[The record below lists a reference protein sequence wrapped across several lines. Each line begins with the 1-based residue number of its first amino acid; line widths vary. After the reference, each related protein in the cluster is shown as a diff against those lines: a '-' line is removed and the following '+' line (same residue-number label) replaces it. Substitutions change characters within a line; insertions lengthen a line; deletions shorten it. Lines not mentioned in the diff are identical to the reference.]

1 MIFFVSLHHD
11 MHMEQEEQ
19 IKRIEA
25 FIDTII
31 KGELKQI
38 IESNAL
44 YMKFVLIGQTIEVL
58 GALLDNKPMKAKG
71 QSARRFNHAINS
83 LFGGDYRVQNSDY
96 YLYDKLRNQMTHSFI
111 PGGDIELYSHASDT
125 DKKHM
130 KRDNGVLVMVA
141 DEFFRDIVAASN
153 RLLYLI
159 RVGKIKAKNI
169 AFDYE

>member
-1 MIFFVSLHHD
+1 
-11 MHMEQEEQ
+11 MEQEEQ

-25 FIDTII
+25 FIETVI
-31 KGELKQI
+31 KDELQQV
-38 IESNAL
+38 IESKAL

-83 LFGGDYRVQNSDY
+83 LFGGDYRVQNSNY

-111 PGGDIELYSHASDT
+111 PGGDIELYHKSSDT
-125 DKKHM
+125 PKKHM
-130 KRDNGVLVMVA
+130 QKENGILVMVA
-141 DEFFRDIVAASN
+141 EQFFMDIIAASN
-153 RLLYLI
+153 RLLHLI
-159 RVGKIKAKNI
+159 KVGKVKAKNI

>member
-1 MIFFVSLHHD
+1 
-11 MHMEQEEQ
+11 MEQEEQ

-25 FIDTII
+25 FVDTLI

-38 IESNAL
+38 IDSKAL

-71 QSARRFNHAINS
+71 QSAKRFNHAINS

-111 PGGDIELYSHASDT
+111 PGGDIELYNTALDT
-125 DKKHM
+125 PKKHM
-130 KRDNGVLVMVA
+130 KKEGGILVMVA
-141 DEFFRDIVAASN
+141 DEFYNDIVQASN

-159 RVGKIKAKNI
+159 KVGKVKAKNI
-169 AFDYE
+169 AFEV